1 LINYTLDV
9 AVPSVTI
16 NLLNRMGKLPYD
28 YYTYLWEAEADALGG
43 VTSRDIGKVLPEDAD
58 TSFGG
63 LLKLFLTD
71 D

>member
-1 LINYTLDV
+1 
-9 AVPSVTI
+9 
-16 NLLNRMGKLPYD
+16 MGKLPYD